1 MPPKTPR
8 TIISATTIVPGSSQV
23 RLADLNTGVK
33 SVRSKRT
40 TTPITATKKTNSR
53 SKSKSKSHST
63 TPTVKQATLSGFGF
77 AAKPKVPAAQ
87 EVGGDRKRRRI
98 ISGSAAGS
106 QDNPI
111 TIEDEAEEERDE
123 VVIRETQFAGLTQS
137 PGWESDSD
145 LDLDLVEIVR
155 RKSRGDAGKMTPRF
169 SPTKRKKK
177 KKKKNEEM
185 APRFSPIAHRK
196 AISTQE
202 EKEWDVMATSG
213 IFGEREKS
221 SDLMPP
227 PPVTP
232 KRPRAPLQLPE
243 EIPNS
248 QSPAPSPLKTQL
260 TQTQH
265 SSVRR
270 IGGSKIT
277 SPLRVWQSRS
287 PLKTRVGGIAPPVG
301 WTRTRTIVKSS
312 QWWENED
319 TQDDFSD
326 TESVD
331 EGEVRKDVA
340 NDRTK
345 PPLRSQAAGTQ
356 DGNGTDSSPL
366 SLLPQKSKS
375 PRLSEGENREDME
388 TTTDDDDSTAPLHSP
403 IQPLSNSAIQG
414 SLRQRAQEVDINIP
428 PDHMEPASPSL
439 KELQGTT
446 QPISS
451 SQHSPAGEVQRNG
464 DIDIDIASVSL
475 EPTPPLSTTHEETQ
489 ALSQCSTPRESHSQR
504 ENYGDGMDMNMTF
517 DLGTPCK
524 RQTTLLPLTPPPPAC
539 SHQQPRTP
547 SPILSRSQAR
557 ETPPFDRSSVRRSS
571 LATTASLS
579 PSTVREM
586 DPSSLTSFNLS
597 PQQLQTQYSSVQ
609 ETPPTKPSAT
619 TPKLVLVDTQ
629 INDASP
635 PPEAEDIVLDTPI
648 KDAPRFNVN
657 FHPDSQMRDPEDRY
671 DVYKDHDDHDDNAT
685 ESQDPN
691 MDFHPVKTQQFPHS
705 MFVRSVTYI
714 SSHSPS
720 QSPTNVSQDVGELI
734 LEYGEERMEREAEV
748 ELPPPEGTQEEVSA
762 PTTTTGLLTTS
773 QLLPETLMESFPLP
787 PLTQFSSYLGDETQ

>member
-8 TIISATTIVPGSSQV
+8 TIISATTIVPGSSQI

-53 SKSKSKSHST
+53 SKLKSKSHTT
-63 TPTVKQATLSGFGF
+63 TPSVKQATLSGFGF

-98 ISGSAAGS
+98 ISGGAAGS

-111 TIEDEAEEERDE
+111 TIEDEAEAERDE

-155 RKSRGDAGKMTPRF
+155 RKSGGDAGKMTPRF
-169 SPTKRKKK
+169 SPAKRKKK
-177 KKKKNEEM
+177 KKNEGM
-185 APRFSPIAHRK
+185 APRFSPTAHRK

-260 TQTQH
+260 TQTQQ
-265 SSVRR
+265 SPARR

-301 WTRTRTIVKSS
+301 WTRTRMIVKSS

-319 TQDDFSD
+319 T
-326 TESVD
+326 ESEG

-345 PPLRSQAAGTQ
+345 PPLQSQVAGTQ

-366 SLLPQKSKS
+366 SSLHLTPQKSKS
-375 PRLSEGENREDME
+375 PRLSERENREDDME

-403 IQPLSNSAIQG
+403 TQPLSDSALQG
-414 SLRQRAQEVDINIP
+414 SPRQRAQEVDINIP
-428 PDHMEPASPSL
+428 PDHMEPASPAL

-464 DIDIDIASVSL
+464 DIDMDIASVSL
-475 EPTPPLSTTHEETQ
+475 EPTPPLSTTHEEAQ
-489 ALSQCSTPRESHSQR
+489 ALSQFSTPRKSQSQR
-504 ENYGDGMDMNMTF
+504 EENYGDDIDMDMTF

-524 RQTTLLPLTPPPPAC
+524 RQTTPPLSTPPPPAC
-539 SHQQPRTP
+539 CHQQPRTP
-547 SPILSRSQAR
+547 SPILPRSQAR
-557 ETPPFDRSSVRRSS
+557 ETLPFDRSPARRSS

-597 PQQLQTQYSSVQ
+597 PQQPQTQYSSVQ

-619 TPKLVLVDTQ
+619 TPKLVHVDTQ

-635 PPEAEDIVLDTPI
+635 RPEAEDIVLDTPI
-648 KDAPRFNVN
+648 KDAPWFNLN

-671 DVYKDHDDHDDNAT
+671 YDVYDDNDDHDDHDNDAT

-691 MDFHPVKTQQFPHS
+691 IDFHPVKTQQFPHS
-705 MFVRSVTYI
+705 MFVRSVTDM
-714 SSHSPS
+714 SSPSPS
-720 QSPTNVSQDVGELI
+720 QSPTNVSQDVGELV
-734 LEYGEERMEREAEV
+734 LEYDEERMEREAEV
-748 ELPPPEGTQEEVSA
+748 GLPPPGGTQEEVSA
-762 PTTTTGLLTTS
+762 PTTTGLLTTS

-787 PLTQFSSYLGDETQ
+787 PPLTQFSSYPGDETQ